1 MNHSPISLFTQFAL
15 SPWPCPDSF
24 PFSGGS
30 FEEKKKKK
38 KPSVLLFLIGS
49 TTMGI
54 RTPSHG
60 LMLLMF
66 VASLFFFSLVIR
78 L

>member
-30 FEEKKKKK
+30 FEEKKKEEKTFCA
-38 KPSVLLFLIGS
+38 SFLDWINNNGN
-49 TTMGI
+49 
-54 RTPSHG
+54 
-60 LMLLMF
+60 
-66 VASLFFFSLVIR
+66 
-78 L
+78 